1 MSLSSGNPE
10 TPYAGTSGFSGSD
23 TSERRVRRDDADG
36 TTAAGQQ
43 AALDVLAHLMGHGI
57 TVGEFARSHNVHHG
71 KASAALSVL
80 HKTGRIKRL
89 AQVRKGAKV
98 YVLPEWVGGRD
109 TEEHGRPNKAAAA
122 LQERIDLI
130 RATAQRWA
138 DDPCQNPTLTEPER
152 YSYAC
157 RHCAAQTILHMI
169 GDK

>member
-1 MSLSSGNPE
+1 MGVGRPAERLGWTLNAVGATFVAVGSVMVWIFAPE
-10 TPYAGTSGFSGSD
+10 FAAGTALVVGHP
-23 TSERRVRRDDADG
+23 TQSE
-36 TTAAGQQ
+36 
-43 AALDVLAHLMGHGI
+43 LA
-57 TVGEFARSHNVHHG
+57 E
-71 KASAALSVL
+71 LSVL
-80 HKTGRIKRL
+80 HKTGHLARL
-89 AQVRKGAKV
+89 QETRAGAKV
-98 YVLPEWVGGRD
+98 YVIPACVYGRP

-138 DDPCQNPTLTEPER
+138 DDPCQNPLLTEPER